1 MMRGVRLSGSR
12 LVPACAAGA
21 AFLYAGSADAADM
34 IPGLWSLA
42 QTADVERISGFYMN
56 IAKFLPAVA
65 LFLIWVPT
73 TWWVDIDARDLGI
86 EKQAGFTSGM
96 VLAGIIGLLVML
108 FVPNIIAGLAVMGL
122 AYLVPTLAYVVH
134 RNGQVAD
141 IEKVLSPYHFGEIA
155 NSFFGM
161 LGAKKK
167 VFNRNKA
174 GAAVGVPVEF
184 IGIDLNTRKMDMFRV
199 ANAQQNELFVE
210 VQGLVYDA
218 VSRRSTD
225 IYLEPAQDQLQVRY
239 RIDGML
245 VQAEP
250 FDAETGPEIVNIVKT
265 LCGMNVEDKR
275 KPQEG
280 TFSAKVEGRTVEARV
295 ASAGTKVGEKV
306 AIRLFDKAN
315 MVTKMSQ
322 LGLTSKEEEKVRA
335 ALDKESGLILAVGP
349 TGCGKTSSLYAF
361 LRSMDPLM
369 RDIKT
374 LEEVLEQQVD
384 NVTATEFN
392 PRGEETMVDRLK
404 SILRTDPQVMLLTE
418 LKEDEFT
425 KVALQAAST
434 NRLII
439 SSITGVDA
447 VKGLMSLVE
456 RGLSRDALSEALL
469 LVFSQRLVRTLCE
482 GCKEPYQP
490 KPEFLKKYNLP
501 EDTEAFYRPP
511 TEPQPQGVCGECGG
525 VGFAGR
531 TGIFEV
537 LEITDP
543 IKEIIAN
550 NPSEAAIRAAAAQ
563 QKMANLS
570 RNGLRL
576 VLEGR
581 TSIDELMR
589 ALK

>member
-1 MMRGVRLSGSR
+1 M
-12 LVPACAAGA
+12 AGA
-21 AFLYAGSADAADM
+21 ALLSAGSAHAGEFV
-34 IPGLWSLA
+34 PGLWTLA

-73 TWWVDIDARDLGI
+73 TWWVDIDARELGI
-86 EKQAGFTSGM
+86 EKQAGWTSGM
-96 VLAGIIGLLVML
+96 VMAGIIGLLVML
-108 FVPNIIAGLAVMGL
+108 FVPNIIAGIAVMSL
-122 AYLVPTLAYVVH
+122 AYLVPSLAYVVH

-141 IEKVLSPYHFGEIA
+141 VEKVLTPYHFGEIA
-155 NSFFGM
+155 NAFFGL
-161 LGAKKK
+161 LGARKK

-174 GAAVGVPVEF
+174 GSAAGVPVEF
-184 IGIDLNTRKMDMFRV
+184 IGIDLNTKTMDMFRV
-199 ANAQQNELFVE
+199 ARAQQHELFVE

-239 RIDGML
+239 RIDGVL

-250 FDAETGPEIVNIVKT
+250 FDAETGPEIVDIVKT

-280 TFSAKVEGRTVEARV
+280 TFSAKVENRTVEARV

-306 AIRLFDKAN
+306 AIRLFDKAI
-315 MVTKMSQ
+315 MKTKLDQ
-322 LGLTSKEEEKVRA
+322 LGLTSKEEEKIRA
-335 ALDKESGLILAVGP
+335 ALDKEAGLILAVGP
-349 TGCGKTSSLYAF
+349 AGCGKTTSVYAM
-361 LRSMDPLM
+361 LRAMDPLI

-374 LEEVLEQQVD
+374 LEEVVEQQVD
-384 NVTATEFN
+384 NVPATEYN
-392 PRGEETMVDRLK
+392 SRSGESAIEKLK
-404 SILRTDPQVMLLTE
+404 SLLRTDPQVVMLGDFKDDE
-418 LKEDEFT
+418 LAKIG
-425 KVALQAAST
+425 LQAAST

-439 SSITGVDA
+439 SSVTGVDA
-447 VKGLMSLVE
+447 VKGVMSLVE
-456 RGLSRDALSEALL
+456 RGLSRDALSEALV

-525 VGFAGR
+525 VGFVGR

-543 IKEIIAN
+543 IKEIVAN
-550 NPSEAAIRAAAAQ
+550 NPTEAAIRAAAAQ
-563 QKMANLS
+563 QKMTNLS

>member
-1 MMRGVRLSGSR
+1 M
-12 LVPACAAGA
+12 AGA
-21 AFLYAGSADAADM
+21 ALLSAGSAQAGEFV
-34 IPGLWSLA
+34 PGLWTLA

-73 TWWVDIDARDLGI
+73 TWWVDIDARELGI
-86 EKQAGFTSGM
+86 EKQAGWTSGM
-96 VLAGIIGLLVML
+96 VMAGIIGLLVML
-108 FVPNIIAGLAVMGL
+108 FVPNIIAGIAVMSL
-122 AYLVPTLAYVVH
+122 AYLVPSLAYVVH

-141 IEKVLSPYHFGEIA
+141 VEKVLTPYHFGEIA
-155 NSFFGM
+155 NAFFGL
-161 LGAKKK
+161 LGARKK

-174 GAAVGVPVEF
+174 GSAAGVPVEF
-184 IGIDLNTRKMDMFRV
+184 IGIDLNTKTMDMFRV
-199 ANAQQNELFVE
+199 ARAQQHELFVE

-239 RIDGML
+239 RIDGVL

-250 FDAETGPEIVNIVKT
+250 FDAETGPEIVDIVKT

-280 TFSAKVEGRTVEARV
+280 TFSAKVENRTVEARV

-306 AIRLFDKAN
+306 AIRLFDKAI
-315 MVTKMSQ
+315 MKTKLDQ
-322 LGLTSKEEEKVRA
+322 LGLTSKEEEKIRA
-335 ALDKESGLILAVGP
+335 ALDKEAGLILAVGP
-349 TGCGKTSSLYAF
+349 AGCGKTTSVYAM
-361 LRSMDPLM
+361 LRAMDPLI

-374 LEEVLEQQVD
+374 LEEVVEQQVD
-384 NVTATEFN
+384 NVPATEYN
-392 PRGEETMVDRLK
+392 SRSGESAIEKLK
-404 SILRTDPQVMLLTE
+404 SLLRTDPQVVMLGDFKDDE
-418 LKEDEFT
+418 LAKIG
-425 KVALQAAST
+425 LQAAST

-439 SSITGVDA
+439 SSVTGVDA
-447 VKGLMSLVE
+447 VKGVMSLVE
-456 RGLSRDALSEALL
+456 RGLSRDALSEALV

-525 VGFAGR
+525 VGFVGR

-543 IKEIIAN
+543 IKEIVAN
-550 NPSEAAIRAAAAQ
+550 NPTEAAIRAAAAQ
-563 QKMANLS
+563 QKMTNLS